1 MTEAFTQKPSVHRP
15 PHAPATAA
23 DVMRPAPATIEPRD
37 HVAAAAYLM
46 KHAGVTALVVVDDD
60 QPEQPVGIITEADIA
75 QAVADGKDVNDV
87 RIRALITT
95 HPTVINP
102 ATSIRDAARSMVTGH
117 FRHLP
122 VAGEAGLIGI
132 ADITDVCAALPGPPQ
147 DDLLPSRH
155 RHTPGTTRTRQDS
168 PNLRTRTA
176 IRLMNTL
183 RPLRGKETRLRI
195 MPLDCPPGMWRSTP
209 RRLTRVFGIDHP
221 WRPEPRASPQPSTH
235 P

>member
-60 QPEQPVGIITEADIA
+60 QAKQPIGIITEADIA
-75 QAVADGKDVNDV
+75 QAVADGKDVNDL

-102 ATSIRDAARSMVTGH
+102 ATSIRDAATFMTARH
-117 FRHLP
+117 YRHLP
-122 VAGEAGLIGI
+122 VTGDTGLLGLI
-132 ADITDVCAALPGPPQ
+132 DITDVCQALIHAEQG
-147 DDLLPSRH
+147 
-155 RHTPGTTRTRQDS
+155 
-168 PNLRTRTA
+168 
-176 IRLMNTL
+176 
-183 RPLRGKETRLRI
+183 
-195 MPLDCPPGMWRSTP
+195 
-209 RRLTRVFGIDHP
+209 
-221 WRPEPRASPQPSTH
+221 
-235 P
+235 

>member
-23 DVMRPAPATIEPRD
+23 DVMRPASTTIEPRD

-60 QPEQPVGIITEADIA
+60 QAKQPVGIITEADIV
-75 QAVADGKDVNDV
+75 QAVADGKDVNDL

-102 ATSIRDAARSMVTGH
+102 TTSIRDAARSMVTGH

-122 VAGEAGLIGI
+122 VVGEAGLIGMV
-132 ADITDVCAALPGPPQ
+132 DITDVCAALLDPPQ
-147 DDLLPSRH
+147 DDLPASRD
-155 RHTPGTTRTRQDS
+155 RHTPGRPGRDRTHQ
-168 PNLRTRTA
+168 
-176 IRLMNTL
+176 
-183 RPLRGKETRLRI
+183 
-195 MPLDCPPGMWRSTP
+195 TP
-209 RRLTRVFGIDHP
+209 EQERRYAR
-221 WRPEPRASPQPSTH
+221 
-235 P
+235 